1 MTEPSTTQNVKQ
13 SMRTMSLGFSERM
26 KTMGSSSKVGA
37 GRLAKSGVPNIF
49 FAIDTTEVTTFFA
62 FSCSLKT

>member
-1 MTEPSTTQNVKQ
+1 
-13 SMRTMSLGFSERM
+13 MRTMSLGFSERM